1 LLILLLDYEKLLPL
15 VPSSQASSIRSTI
28 SRLVPRKEAAQK
40 EEMGEMMDKLKGI
53 GNSIL
58 GTCLRPRSDGAA
70 LNERSGNFGLS
81 TDNFKFEPNQQG
93 GYSVN
98 FSR

>member
-1 LLILLLDYEKLLPL
+1 

-58 GTCLRPRSDGAA
+58 GTFLRPRSDVAP
-70 LNERSGNFGLS
+70 LNECSGNFGLS